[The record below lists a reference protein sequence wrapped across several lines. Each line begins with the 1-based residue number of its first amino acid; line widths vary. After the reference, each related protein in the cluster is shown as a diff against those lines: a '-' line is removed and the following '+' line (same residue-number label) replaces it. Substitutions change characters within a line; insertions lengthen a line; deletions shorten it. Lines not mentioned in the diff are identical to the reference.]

1 MLLGY
6 IDLGS
11 NPGWALGKFLNPT
24 VSVPSSIK
32 RVIMMAVKI
41 KWDKARKSFNSLPSK
56 IITEPDMLTKSKQK
70 TLGPCLHI
78 GMWLFTYKS
87 WQML

>member
-1 MLLGY
+1 
-6 IDLGS
+6 
-11 NPGWALGKFLNPT
+11 
-24 VSVPSSIK
+24 
-32 RVIMMAVKI
+32 MAVKI
-41 KWDKARKSFNSLPSK
+41 KWDKARKYFNSLPSK